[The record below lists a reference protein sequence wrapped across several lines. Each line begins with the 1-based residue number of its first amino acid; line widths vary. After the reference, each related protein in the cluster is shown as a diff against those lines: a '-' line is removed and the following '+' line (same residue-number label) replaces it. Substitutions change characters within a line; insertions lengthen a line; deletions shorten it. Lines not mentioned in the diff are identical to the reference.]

1 MRIVCFRVK
10 RGVKSYMV
18 SINPQYLLSNA
29 IHHLYN
35 ASAYFIQ
42 RIFYSTHFDEHTMK
56 TRILIIEDEMTI
68 RDMLRFAL
76 EPAGFDVME
85 AGSANEAKQQIAKH
99 IPQLILLDWM
109 LPGMSGIDF
118 AHQLKKDTKTQN
130 IPIIMLTAK
139 AEEINKVK
147 GLETGAD
154 DYITKPFS
162 PRELIARVKTV
173 LRRGPLIAPDGIIQI
188 RQLSLD
194 VQAQQLKIENQ
205 LIELSPIE
213 YRLFHFFITHPQRVY
228 SREQLLDHVWGGE
241 NYIDERTVDVHIRRL
256 RNRLKPFGY
265 HTHIKTMRGS
275 GYQFT
280 RDTA

>member
-1 MRIVCFRVK
+1 
-10 RGVKSYMV
+10 
-18 SINPQYLLSNA
+18 
-29 IHHLYN
+29 
-35 ASAYFIQ
+35 
-42 RIFYSTHFDEHTMK
+42 MK
-56 TRILIIEDEMTI
+56 TRILIIEDEATI

-85 AGSANEAKQQIAKH
+85 AGSANEAKQQISKH

-118 AHQLKKDTKTQN
+118 AHQLKKDPKTQN

-188 RQLSLD
+188 RQMSFD

-265 HTHIKTMRGS
+265 HAHIKTMRGS

-280 RDTA
+280 REIA